1 MKPAVKYCVMALGIL
16 ALVVPVILVV
26 AFNAAL
32 RAHAQEDRII
42 FGSQQIEEAVSAY
55 MQQRGS
61 PPHTLADLV
70 PNFLNSIPA
79 LPEISKVD
87 YHVSPSGKDWTLDLY
102 RTQRKVP
109 LVYRRTNASLSH
121 EDALRRVDMENG
133 CYVLKAR

>member
-1 MKPAVKYCVMALGIL
+1 MKPVVKYWAIALGIL
-16 ALVVPVILVV
+16 AVVVPVVLVV
-26 AFNAAL
+26 AFNVTL

-55 MQQRGS
+55 MQQHGS
-61 PPHTLADLV
+61 PPRTLAELV
-70 PNFLNSIPA
+70 PNFLNAIPP

-87 YHVSPSGKDWTLDLY
+87 YHVLPSGKDWTLDLY

-133 CYVLKAR
+133 CYVLRAR

>member
-1 MKPAVKYCVMALGIL
+1 L
-16 ALVVPVILVV
+16 
-26 AFNAAL
+26 
-32 RAHAQEDRII
+32 
-42 FGSQQIEEAVSAY
+42 
-55 MQQRGS
+55 

-87 YHVSPSGKDWTLDLY
+87 YHVSSSGKEWTLDLY
-102 RTQRKVP
+102 RTQRTVP

-121 EDALRRVDMENG
+121 EDAQRRVDMENG